1 MTLLVNNAVPL
12 ARPVPA
18 VTAGNKPV
26 ALLSPL
32 EVQTDIL
39 RLPPLPRKRREK
51 AVRRE
56 LRSRYP
62 GNADTACVEY
72 FPLPR
77 NRKKTADRTRPLAAF
92 TAGPETGLRFR
103 EKQGAV
109 IPGLAFLLA
118 GRRSAGKDSDLA
130 LLLTP
135 VWVEAASFTGGEIA
149 DYSAAERK
157 NAGPPPEFLESLCP
171 KPETETETKE
181 RQVTII
187 LKDTDESDNYVQSLM
202 RRFTDHRIIGI
213 GNLYDK
219 INTRKYAVF
228 RQKNTKAP
236 FLNKKAAAFL
246 LALYGIFLLLS
257 LEIVTAK
264 AENSA
269 VLLKQNYDERK
280 AYHDES
286 ERLLAEIEALENSDP
301 VPASGQGNT
310 EFPDPYAVIAEI
322 HSRIRGARFHS
333 IIVQGERF
341 SFEAEAGDA
350 LGLLREL
357 EQSPFFT
364 GIVLHQTAPLST
376 DSELFS
382 ISGKISGKIAERI
395 PGRIRHE

>member
-12 ARPVPA
+12 AGPGPA
-18 VTAGNKPV
+18 VTARNKPV
-26 ALLSPL
+26 VLLSPL

-39 RLPPLPRKRREK
+39 RLPPLSRKQREK

-77 NRKKTADRTRPLAAF
+77 NRKTADRTRPLAAF

-103 EKQGAV
+103 EKQGPV

-118 GRRSAGKDSDLA
+118 GRRYAGKDSDLA

-135 VWVEAASFTGGEIA
+135 EWVEAASFTGGEIE
-149 DYSAAERK
+149 DYSAAGRK
-157 NAGPPPEFLESLCP
+157 SAGPPPEFLESLCP
-171 KPETETETKE
+171 KPETETKE
-181 RQVTII
+181 RQMTII
-187 LKDTDESDNYVQSLM
+187 LKDTDESDDYVQSLM

-213 GNLYDK
+213 GDLYDK

-246 LALYGIFLLLS
+246 LALYGIFLFLS

-269 VLLKQNYDERK
+269 ALLKQSYDERK
-280 AYHDES
+280 ACHDES
-286 ERLLAEIEALENSDP
+286 ERLLAEIEALENPGP
-301 VPASGQGNT
+301 VPAPGQGNT
-310 EFPDPYAVIAEI
+310 EFPDPYVVIAEI
-322 HSRIRGARFHS
+322 YSRIRGARFHS
-333 IIVQGERF
+333 IIIQGERF
-341 SFEAEAGDA
+341 SFEAEAEDA

-382 ISGKISGKIAERI
+382 ISGKITGRI
-395 PGRIRHE
+395 PGTGRIRHE

>member
-18 VTAGNKPV
+18 VMTRNKAV
-26 ALLSPL
+26 VLLSPL

-39 RLPPLPRKRREK
+39 RLPPMFRKRREK
-51 AVRRE
+51 TVRRE

-62 GNADTACVEY
+62 GNADTACVEF

-92 TAGPETGLRFR
+92 TTGPETGLRFR
-103 EKQGAV
+103 EKQGPV

-118 GRRSAGKDSDLA
+118 GCRYAGKNSDLA

-135 VWVEAASFTGGEIA
+135 EWIEAASFTGGEIA
-149 DYSAAERK
+149 DYLAAGRK
-157 NAGPPPEFLESLCP
+157 SAGPPSEFLESLCP
-171 KPETETETKE
+171 KTETETND
-181 RQVTII
+181 RQITII
-187 LKDTDESDNYVQSLM
+187 LKDTDESDDYLQSIK

-213 GNLYDK
+213 GDLYDK
-219 INTRKYAVF
+219 INIRKYAVF
-228 RQKNTKAP
+228 RRKNTKAP
-236 FLNKKAAAFL
+236 FLNKKAAAFF
-246 LALYGIFLLLS
+246 LALYGIFLFLS

-269 VLLKQNYDERK
+269 VLLKQNYDKRK
-280 AYHDES
+280 AYHDEN
-286 ERLLAEIEALENSDP
+286 ERLLAEIEALENPGSAT
-301 VPASGQGNT
+301 ASGQDNA

-333 IIVQGERF
+333 IIIQGERF

-364 GIVLHQTAPLST
+364 GIVLHQTASLSA

-395 PGRIRHE
+395 SGRIRHE